1 MIKKIYSV
9 INNNKKT
16 FKNHKELLTE
26 IRKYKELNSISLK
39 IEFTSN
45 KVVELSLLSITY
57 FIITGKIQENI

>member
-16 FKNHKELLTE
+16 FKNHKELLAE